1 MCPTPGSTHTVCM
14 LTTKRSGLTALL
26 RDVALPMGLFYVL
39 RAFDVDVLWALVV
52 SGVTPMLRV
61 VYVLA
66 RYRRIEPLSA
76 FTLAVL
82 AINVTVSLISG
93 DPRLLLVRS
102 AWIGLLF
109 GGWML
114 GSLVFANR
122 PLVFTAVRMLAPD
135 RAPALDRSWAS
146 DPRRWTTATLWW
158 GIGNLLLAGVIVA
171 MAYTLPVDSV
181 PMLDTLLTVASL
193 VLGVKLT
200 RRWLSTG
207 INQMVDA

>member
-1 MCPTPGSTHTVCM
+1 MS
-14 LTTKRSGLTALL
+14 TTKRSGLTSLL

-52 SGVTPMLRV
+52 SGVTPVLRV
-61 VYVLA
+61 AYVLA

-76 FTLAVL
+76 FTLTVL

-102 AWIGLLF
+102 AWVGLLF

-122 PLVFTAVRMLAPD
+122 PLVFTAVRMLTPD
-135 RAPALDRSWAS
+135 RAPELDRSWARN
-146 DPRRWTTATLWW
+146 PRPWTIATLWW
-158 GIGNLLLAGVIVA
+158 GIGNLLLAGVVVA

-181 PMLDTLLTVASL
+181 PMLDTLLTVVSL

-200 RRWLSTG
+200 RRWLRTG
-207 INQMVDA
+207 VDQAATVLT